1 MKKTALM
8 FAILVA
14 VVLFAGSGNVSA
26 QRSGSMEWS
35 GTVDDTVQ
43 ISIRGRNASTITLK
57 GSTSYDDR
65 YNFNGRLGRDN
76 YEVRVNK
83 NQGRGRVIVV
93 QQPNRR
99 NNWTAIVRI
108 IDEKRSR
115 DYYSFTLY
123 WE

>member
-8 FAILVA
+8 FAILAA

-57 GSTSYDDR
+57 GSVSYDDR

-83 NQGRGRVIVV
+83 N
-93 QQPNRR
+93 
-99 NNWTAIVRI
+99 
-108 IDEKRSR
+108 
-115 DYYSFTLY
+115 
-123 WE
+123 